1 MKLLCRKLHFFD
13 LIPRKERISLDTS
26 CRDALAGVTLDPCRF
41 CYICGHIYDSMKH
54 LLAILTLSA
63 LLMLAYACKRSAPLI
78 ADETSYIISVEQWR
92 HDRLEGLKD
101 KDGWLNL
108 AGIYWLKEG
117 EQTFGSHP
125 SNDIVFPDKAAAF
138 IGTIMLKD
146 EVAHIKVNDEAEL
159 YFKNERVNELE
170 LSYDSS
176 GTPLYIIHGDL
187 AWYIMKRHKSLA
199 IRLRDYKNPAIEAL
213 DHIPSY
219 PIDPDYLVEATLHP
233 FDESR
238 TLTVNTPFQDYTQDY
253 NCRGELHFKI
263 KGQRL
268 KLLPFTSGEGYFI
281 IISDETSALETYGGG
296 RFMYAYPDSSGRI
309 ILDFN
314 KAYNPPCAVTPFAAC
329 PMPPPENRLPINIEA
344 GEKTIEDH

>member
-1 MKLLCRKLHFFD
+1 MVTSESAILADICLH
-13 LIPRKERISLDTS
+13 
-26 CRDALAGVTLDPCRF
+26 
-41 CYICGHIYDSMKH
+41 SMKRH
-54 LLAILTLSA
+54 EIILKLSA
-63 LLMLAYACKRSAPLI
+63 LLMLAYACNSSSPLI
-78 ADETSYIISVEQWR
+78 EDRASYIESVEQWQQ
-92 HDRLEGLKD
+92 DRLEDLKA

-117 EQTFGSHP
+117 EQTFGSHH

-138 IGTIMLKD
+138 IGTITLKD
-146 EVAHIKVNDEAEL
+146 EVAHIKVTDEAEL
-159 YFKNERVNELE
+159 YLNNDRVNELE
-170 LSYDSS
+170 LSYDNSS
-176 GTPLYIIHGDL
+176 KPSYITHGDL
-187 AWYIMKRHKSLA
+187 AWYIMKRHNSLA

-238 TLTVNTPFQDYTQDY
+238 TITVNTPFQDYTQEY
-253 NCRGELHFKI
+253 NCPGELHFKL
-263 KGQRL
+263 KGLRL

-281 IISDETSALETYGGG
+281 IISDETSAMDTYGGG

-329 PMPPPENRLPINIEA
+329 PMPPPENHLPLNIEA
-344 GEKTIEDH
+344 GEKNFVNH

>member
-1 MKLLCRKLHFFD
+1 MKQ
-13 LIPRKERISLDTS
+13 
-26 CRDALAGVTLDPCRF
+26 
-41 CYICGHIYDSMKH
+41 HI
-54 LLAILTLSA
+54 AILKLSA
-63 LLMLAYACKRSAPLI
+63 FLLLAYACSRSAPVI
-78 ADETSYIISVEQWR
+78 EDRTSYIESIEQWQ
-92 HDRLEGLKD
+92 HDRLEGLKA

-108 AGIYWLKEG
+108 AGIYFLKEG
-117 EQTFGSHP
+117 VQTFGSYP

-138 IGTIMLKD
+138 IGTITLKD
-146 EVAHIKVNDEAEL
+146 EVAHIEVNDEAEL
-159 YFKNERVNELE
+159 YYKNKRVIELD

-176 GTPLYIIHGDL
+176 GDPSYITHGDL

-219 PIDPDYLVEATLHP
+219 PIGPDYVVEAKLQA
-233 FDESR
+233 FDEAR
-238 TLTVNTPFQDYTQDY
+238 TITVNTPFQDYTQEY
-253 NCRGELHFKI
+253 QCPGELHFKL
-263 KGQRL
+263 KGRSL

-281 IISDETSALETYGGG
+281 IISDETSAMETYGGG

-329 PMPPPENRLPINIEA
+329 PMPPPENHLLLKIEA
-344 GEKTIEDH
+344 GEKTLEGH